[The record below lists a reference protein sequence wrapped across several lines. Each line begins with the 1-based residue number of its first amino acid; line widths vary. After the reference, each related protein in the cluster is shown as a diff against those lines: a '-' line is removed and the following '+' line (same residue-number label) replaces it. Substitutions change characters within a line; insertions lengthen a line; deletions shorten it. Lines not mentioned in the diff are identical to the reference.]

1 MAAVA
6 VVATGAVEDRFG
18 IRCAFLVGDK
28 FALGYSGPA
37 AENRVAIAVEVGC
50 LSC

>member
-1 MAAVA
+1 MPAVA
-6 VVATGAVEDRFG
+6 VVATGGVEDR
-18 IRCAFLVGDK
+18 IRVGGALLVGDE

-37 AENRVAIAVEVGC
+37 AENRIAVAVEVGC